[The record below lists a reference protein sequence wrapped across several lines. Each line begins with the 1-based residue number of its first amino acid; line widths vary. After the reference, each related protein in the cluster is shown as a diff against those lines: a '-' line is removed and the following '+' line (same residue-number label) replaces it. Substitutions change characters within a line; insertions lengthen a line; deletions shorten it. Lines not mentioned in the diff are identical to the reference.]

1 VRAVLRLQ
9 ELMRP
14 YAVTSPTHLSG
25 LDSLRWYSALAV
37 IITHVELHKRYHG
50 LANVWDSVWIQNLG
64 PAGVYFFFALSGF
77 LITWLLKKERANALS
92 TVLPS
97 FYRRRAWRILPLY
110 YLLVVLGFLVLP
122 QFSAFA
128 YPEGMSAGPNASELV
143 AFVSA
148 QPHVASS
155 FLQRVPNISHLWS
168 IGVELTFY
176 SFWPLMVL
184 RSRNLNRSIVVFI
197 AGILTVKASLLL
209 LGPALFHDPQPFFH
223 FAATLKFE
231 CMAVGAWFALRK
243 GQRMESLLSHPRTV
257 WFALAAIPPVFLL
270 YGTRLDNVVH
280 LPLSVLFGIIVS
292 GVAFSPGPP
301 ARFLDNRVSNYLG
314 RISYGIYCYHVAC
327 ISLVLNVFPVR
338 TLGTIWG
345 NLILYLCVLLLTTT
359 VSAISFEFFELPISR
374 RARKVIS
381 VSPQVTQSISSTSHK
396 SSAA

>member
-1 VRAVLRLQ
+1 MAVRCYSLWSPFSPVRAVLRLQ

-209 LGPALFHDPQPFFH
+209 LGPALFHDPQPFFGNVEVRMH
-223 FAATLKFE
+223 GCRRLVRVTERPAYGIV
-231 CMAVGAWFALRK
+231 AVAPKDGVV
-243 GQRMESLLSHPRTV
+243 RTSR
-257 WFALAAIPPVFLL
+257 
-270 YGTRLDNVVH
+270 Y
-280 LPLSVLFGIIVS
+280 S
-292 GVAFSPGPP
+292 
-301 ARFLDNRVSNYLG
+301 ARFSFVRHPTGQCGSPAVVRSVWDYRERC
-314 RISYGIYCYHVAC
+314 RIQSGTAG
-327 ISLVLNVFPVR
+327 SL
-338 TLGTIWG
+338 
-345 NLILYLCVLLLTTT
+345 
-359 VSAISFEFFELPISR
+359 S
-374 RARKVIS
+374 
-381 VSPQVTQSISSTSHK
+381 
-396 SSAA
+396 